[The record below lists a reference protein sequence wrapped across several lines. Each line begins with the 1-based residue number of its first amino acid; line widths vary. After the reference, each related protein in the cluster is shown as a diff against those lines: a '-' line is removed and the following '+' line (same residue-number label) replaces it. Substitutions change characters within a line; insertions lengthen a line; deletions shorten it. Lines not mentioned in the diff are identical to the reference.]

1 MAVSDE
7 DGTAERLAQTRAE
20 RRHIRRLRTA
30 ERRDAAHE
38 RGAEQRAGLE
48 AETGYDPLTKPP
60 PPSADTREM
69 LAAEQDALA
78 LEIGS
83 LVADR
88 ELDDGIGLGI

>member
-38 RGAEQRAGLE
+38 RGADRRAELE
-48 AETGYDPLTKPP
+48 AETGYDTLPTPSP
-60 PPSADTREM
+60 SSADNREL
-69 LAAEQDALA
+69 LAAEQDAVA
-78 LEIGS
+78 LERGS

-88 ELDDGIGLGI
+88 EPDDGMAMEL

>member
-38 RGAEQRAGLE
+38 RGADRRAELE
-48 AETGYDPLTKPP
+48 AETGYDPLTTP
-60 PPSADTREM
+60 PPSSADSREL

-78 LEIGS
+78 LERGS
-83 LVADR
+83 LLADC
-88 ELDDGIGLGI
+88 ELYDGLEMDV